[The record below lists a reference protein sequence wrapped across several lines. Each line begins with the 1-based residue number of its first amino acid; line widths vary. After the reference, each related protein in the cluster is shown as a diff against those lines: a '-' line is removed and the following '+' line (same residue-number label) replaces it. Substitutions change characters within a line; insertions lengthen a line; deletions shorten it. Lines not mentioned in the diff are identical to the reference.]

1 MTPEARLRA
10 RCAMFLKSHLVP
22 PCWFSA
28 IEHGRAHRGTAEQR
42 AREWQHLARQG
53 VQKGIGDMLIL
64 APGYCCFI
72 ELKSQVGKQ
81 SDAQHAFQ
89 AVMATLG
96 HGYEVVRSVEQLG
109 EKLVQHGIPLAA
121 GWRVAAMHHDAALDG
136 EPNLRTSK
144 PNLRTSGAKVRTSKP
159 TRTQIARGNA
169 AALAMARGGE

>member
-1 MTPEARLRA
+1 MAQPESRLRA
-10 RCAMFLKSHLVP
+10 RCAMLLKSHLAA
-22 PCWFSA
+22 PCWFTA
-28 IEHGRAHRGTAEQR
+28 LEHGRAHRGTAEQR

-72 ELKSQVGKQ
+72 ELKVGTNKQ

-89 AVMATLG
+89 AVMAALG
-96 HGYEVVRSVEQLG
+96 HGYAVVRSVEQLG
-109 EKLVQHGIPLAA
+109 EVLQDNGIPLAP
-121 GWRVAAMHHDAALDG
+121 GWRAKAQLHDMALDG

-159 TRTQIARGNA
+159 TARQIAAGNRM
-169 AALAMARGGE
+169 AMVGVVR